1 MSHHPFTCKC
11 KKHTKIVSYLL
22 VKKFLKERKIKSV
35 RGKCIH
41 AGTQLVCPSV
51 SHPQPK
57 KDVRRPKKRES
68 LYPKCL
74 YCCTACTKN
83 HRQKGNKFCEKTQQ
97 NSQDSCRKEKE
108 NKKQT
113 AYNVIINA
121 YRHSSALHAWV
132 DMQAKEEA
140 NRHKRSARKK
150 LLKYETKINSSFHVF
165 MCALHTS
172 VHSFHEFSRTSK
184 IKSFSSSYSLL
195 LLLMLTI
202 YLLMCLSTYFLA
214 ALLLVYS
221 VVVVFF
227 PRQRNR
233 VLFI

>member
-1 MSHHPFTCKC
+1 MF
-11 KKHTKIVSYLL
+11 ILL
-22 VKKFLKERKIKSV
+22 HCMHQK
-35 RGKCIH
+35 
-41 AGTQLVCPSV
+41 PS
-51 SHPQPK
+51 
-57 KDVRRPKKRES
+57 
-68 LYPKCL
+68 
-74 YCCTACTKN
+74 T
-83 HRQKGNKFCEKTQQ
+83 KGNKICEKTQQ

-140 NRHKRSARKK
+140 NRHKKSARKK

-202 YLLMCLSTYFLA
+202 YLLMCLSTYFNFCCLTSC
-214 ALLLVYS
+214 LLRRCRLLSTTAKPCSFYLMS
-221 VVVVFF
+221 SLF
-227 PRQRNR
+227 NR
-233 VLFI
+233 LSKYEKIRKKKIKII

>member
-1 MSHHPFTCKC
+1 MW
-11 KKHTKIVSYLL
+11 
-22 VKKFLKERKIKSV
+22 
-35 RGKCIH
+35 GD
-41 AGTQLVCPSV
+41 Q
-51 SHPQPK
+51 
-57 KDVRRPKKRES
+57 KRES

-74 YCCTACTKN
+74 YYCTACTKN
-83 HRQKGNKFCEKTQQ
+83 HRQKGINFVKRRSKILRIRAEKQ
-97 NSQDSCRKEKE
+97 KE

-202 YLLMCLSTYFLA
+202 YLLMCLSTYFSCLTSC
-214 ALLLVYS
+214 LLRRCRLLSTTAKPCSFYLMS
-221 VVVVFF
+221 SLF
-227 PRQRNR
+227 NR
-233 VLFI
+233 LSKNKKYEKIRKKKLKLYKV